1 MAGSMVLLIC
11 ILLRVFLEV
20 GGDRVFR
27 PVDTKCIPI
36 CSNRKVKD
44 WAFNCDGDNTT
55 CDWQCSAQR
64 KACPEGLTYHCAADY
79 ADFELHTGNII
90 HLEECALE
98 KPCKRG
104 EEPSITLY
112 ANGEKLPPNEA
123 KINCISCSN
132 KYFYNSQDGRLSSSY
147 SRCFQEKFNKC
158 IPEDNKIDCGESWL
172 KRTESD
178 GYCRCDA
185 RRGFAPENE
194 NIDSMCFYTDAHCM
208 LKKCPSAQELAL
220 NYSCIINC
228 PDGYYRT
235 DDSDACVE
243 RASATAKTKPP
254 TTASSTTDQ
263 TYTQSTIDSTT
274 GKEKVVISSKKTDKV
289 TGAEFAPFVVIIAW
303 LLITICCHKGR
314 ILKEKNEKGLMKAAR
329 LIVKLALC
337 QRSTSLM
344 ETSGEAVSTH
354 NAESQQNT
362 EEDKQSRVKLLSG
375 VEQEGRKVE
384 TSGEAVSTHTAGSQK
399 ETEVDNLSRVKLLSG
414 VEQEGRKAPWKKK
427 SPSDIELL
435 HVASLIGKGWRGL
448 GAHLDI
454 RTSLLDQ
461 IEKNNCGHK
470 DIVYEMLREWRNSS
484 SQPTLSHLEDAI
496 RESGVVFDWDF
507 VKQDILDKRHQ
518 NAALNNTPDEGE
530 KNAATNDIPDEG
542 DKNAVS
548 VDNEMNNTLNARVE
562 AHLSGRSIAS
572 SCNIASRS
580 RTDETQF

>member
-1 MAGSMVLLIC
+1 
-11 ILLRVFLEV
+11 
-20 GGDRVFR
+20 
-27 PVDTKCIPI
+27 
-36 CSNRKVKD
+36 
-44 WAFNCDGDNTT
+44 
-55 CDWQCSAQR
+55 
-64 KACPEGLTYHCAADY
+64 
-79 ADFELHTGNII
+79 
-90 HLEECALE
+90 
-98 KPCKRG
+98 
-104 EEPSITLY
+104 
-112 ANGEKLPPNEA
+112 
-123 KINCISCSN
+123 
-132 KYFYNSQDGRLSSSY
+132 QDGRLSSSY

-274 GKEKVVISSKKTDKV
+274 GK
-289 TGAEFAPFVVIIAW
+289 
-303 LLITICCHKGR
+303 
-314 ILKEKNEKGLMKAAR
+314 
-329 LIVKLALC
+329 
-337 QRSTSLM
+337 
-344 ETSGEAVSTH
+344 
-354 NAESQQNT
+354 
-362 EEDKQSRVKLLSG
+362 
-375 VEQEGRKVE
+375 VE

-414 VEQEGRKAPWKKK
+414 VEQEGRK
-427 SPSDIELL
+427 
-435 HVASLIGKGWRGL
+435 
-448 GAHLDI
+448 
-454 RTSLLDQ
+454 
-461 IEKNNCGHK
+461 
-470 DIVYEMLREWRNSS
+470 
-484 SQPTLSHLEDAI
+484 
-496 RESGVVFDWDF
+496 
-507 VKQDILDKRHQ
+507 DKRHQ